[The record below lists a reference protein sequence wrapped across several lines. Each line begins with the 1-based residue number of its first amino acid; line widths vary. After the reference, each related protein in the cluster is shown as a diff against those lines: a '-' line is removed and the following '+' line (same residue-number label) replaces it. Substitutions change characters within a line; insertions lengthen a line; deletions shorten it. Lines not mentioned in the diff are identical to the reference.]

1 MNNRNYWFLFV
12 AVQAAG
18 AVLSLFTK
26 NHPHSFSLVASLLLL
41 LPGDL
46 IASIAGKISPYL
58 FFPLVFVINAGAWL
72 LVKKILP
79 HPEPGS

>member
-1 MNNRNYWFLFV
+1 MNSRNYWLLFV

-18 AVLSLFTK
+18 SLLSVLTK
-26 NHPHSFSLVASLLLL
+26 SHPNSISLVASLLLL

-46 IASIAGKISPYL
+46 IASIAGKISPY
-58 FFPLVFVINAGAWL
+58 FFYPLTFVINAVAWL

-79 HPEPGS
+79 HAEPAS